1 MVALASNCV
10 YDNTNAWRVKARKHE
25 CKLIVQIFTHLSS
38 SSGAIKVSIL
48 PVSYTFVAFPPSNL
62 RGKNGD
68 GTNEQYATALLSIPW
83 NGPPESL
90 RDINLIELE
99 PQVALYLLENYI
111 NHYYNTTRDN
121 KCPNNHYLMG
131 GQLGSSSDN
140 RSLNDPQTMLWPE
153 KKEDEKNCQET
164 FKGAC
169 SCTKRFCKG
178 YFSVKIFGI
187 NLNISYSSG
196 K

>member
-1 MVALASNCV
+1 MSNFEKVMTPYAVAITVAL
-10 YDNTNAWRVKARKHE
+10 
-25 CKLIVQIFTHLSS
+25 LIIT
-38 SSGAIKVSIL
+38 VSAL
-48 PVSYTFVAFPPSNL
+48 QVNNSCVAFPTSNL

-90 RDINLIELE
+90 RDINRIELE

-131 GQLGSSSDN
+131 GAV
-140 RSLNDPQTMLWPE
+140 E
-153 KKEDEKNCQET
+153 
-164 FKGAC
+164 
-169 SCTKRFCKG
+169 
-178 YFSVKIFGI
+178 
-187 NLNISYSSG
+187 
-196 K
+196 

>member
-1 MVALASNCV
+1 MSNFEKVMTPYAVAITVAL
-10 YDNTNAWRVKARKHE
+10 
-25 CKLIVQIFTHLSS
+25 LIIT
-38 SSGAIKVSIL
+38 VSAL
-48 PVSYTFVAFPPSNL
+48 QVNNSCVAFPTSNL

-99 PQVALYLLENYI
+99 PQVALYLLENYV

-178 YFSVKIFGI
+178 YFSVNIFGI

>member
-1 MVALASNCV
+1 MSNFEKVMTPYAVAITVAL
-10 YDNTNAWRVKARKHE
+10 
-25 CKLIVQIFTHLSS
+25 LIVT
-38 SSGAIKVSIL
+38 VSAL
-48 PVSYTFVAFPPSNL
+48 QVNNSCVAFPPSNL

-131 GQLGSSSDN
+131 GQLGSLSDN

-153 KKEDEKNCQET
+153 KKEDEKT
-164 FKGAC
+164 AKKLLKGPV
-169 SCTKRFCKG
+169 RVPKG
-178 YFSVKIFGI
+178 FARVIF
-187 NLNISYSSG
+187 L
-196 K
+196 